1 MDFNQIVES
10 AAFYSAAGL
19 VLLGAAGVALSRQ
32 VLHACLWLLPC
43 LFGVAICFGLLG
55 GHLLFAVQIL
65 VYVGAITVLILFAV
79 MLLQRSLGGGMLA
92 GQQHLPAAVVGTGA
106 IMAIIAPAILYTH
119 GKGWQPLTAPPTD
132 PGISGH
138 HVPMIG
144 KLFLTTYLLPF
155 EAISVVLLVAMVG
168 AIVLARRER
177 PEGEEVVGEMAL
189 AGEQALA
196 GETEPLRVSSPDPRE
211 LFPREGE
218 GA

>member
-1 MDFNQIVES
+1 MDLNQLIET

-106 IMAIIAPAILYTH
+106 IMAVIAPAILYTYH
-119 GKGWQPLTAPPTD
+119 ARPSTPDWLPLSAPPTD

-155 EAISVVLLVAMVG
+155 EAVSVVLLVAMVG

-177 PEGEEVVGEMAL
+177 PDED
-189 AGEQALA
+189 LA
-196 GETEPLRVSSPDPRE
+196 GETETPSVSEPAPRE
-211 LFPREGE
+211 ETP
-218 GA
+218 